1 MPRSIDLP
9 GVMLTVIVA
18 GVIAFVGL
26 VVMDEVVSAT
36 DGIEEFTDAETS
48 LIDAIDSFFGM
59 IGVVFIVIVLSVILA
74 YLYAMRG
81 RNGR

>member
-18 GVIAFVGL
+18 AIVAMTGL
-26 VVMDEVVSAT
+26 VVLDELMAEMTTENFV
-36 DGIEEFTDAETS
+36 DAEQS
-48 LIDAIDSFFGM
+48 LVDAIDSFFGM
-59 IGVVFIVIVLSVILA
+59 ISIVFIILVLAVILA

-81 RNGR
+81 TGR